1 MGSGLDADL
10 DEGMGQPKSAMKRR
24 SLAVAVAVIAALAAP
39 ALALAQGQAQ
49 GQAQEPAGS
58 PFPPPPPPGQTGVFG
73 APPPSSSPFPAA
85 PQQSV
90 FPAAPQ
96 QSVFPQ
102 GGGGPAP
109 SAFGAPAQQ
118 QMPPQCQS
126 FPKLRDE
133 AKQRAEKVGEIS
145 KRKGDRKEMCGA
157 VTRFAEAEDK
167 IVKFLED
174 NKATCGI
181 PPQVITQA
189 KQGHS
194 GTVKFRDTVCAE
206 GPKPKIPTLS
216 DAITTVPVDTP
227 KNTRTGPGTFDT
239 LTGNPL
245 QR

>member
-1 MGSGLDADL
+1 MGTRKNAI
-10 DEGMGQPKSAMKRR
+10 KRW
-24 SLAVAVAVIAALAAP
+24 SLAAGLALIAALALPSYA
-39 ALALAQGQAQ
+39 AAQGQA
-49 GQAQEPAGS
+49 PAAS

-73 APPPSSSPFPAA
+73 APPEAAPPAVAPPASASPFPTG
-85 PQQSV
+85 
-90 FPAAPQ
+90 PQ

-102 GGGGPAP
+102 GGGGAF

-118 QMPPQCQS
+118 QMPPQCQG

-133 AKQRAEKVGEIS
+133 ARQRAEKVGEIS

-157 VTRFAEAEDK
+157 ITRFAEAEDK
-167 IVKFLED
+167 LLKFLED
-174 NKATCGI
+174 NKTACGI
-181 PPQVITQA
+181 PPQIVTQA
-189 KQGHS
+189 KQGHV

-216 DAITTVPVDTP
+216 DAIPTTPIDTP

-245 QR
+245 SR